1 MKKKELFLQAQ
12 KYKIKKSDAKQF
24 IDIFSEKSLEYIDK
38 LGFIMFTPDAFE
50 NDYVNQVLSYLNVEV
65 LNYKLLCINERD
77 AEKVYENELYLG
89 KIDAWWIKKEI
100 FSKGYSLVLLV
111 KNSKADLKK
120 SMCEYLLSKKGK
132 SDPSLC
138 EEASIRGRYR
148 VTSKAF
154 GFMHSSDDEFS
165 VIKEASY
172 FFSIMEIQKA
182 INDCKNSDEHNIQE
196 IFVPLKK
203 QYNRINF
210 YEILFGVKKLIW
222 NNFYK
227 EGIISENDNIK
238 SIYENVSKIIDMN
251 YPFTME
257 KRKITPFLWK
267 EIDFINSKKKEIK
280 NKILKND
287 FTCFHSLQLIAS
299 FRLLYSLAD
308 EQNFVKINLE
318 SIENDLL
325 ICNIRLDKWEYL
337 ILRASLF
344 FYK

>member
-1 MKKKELFLQAQ
+1 
-12 KYKIKKSDAKQF
+12 
-24 IDIFSEKSLEYIDK
+24 
-38 LGFIMFTPDAFE
+38 
-50 NDYVNQVLSYLNVEV
+50 
-65 LNYKLLCINERD
+65 
-77 AEKVYENELYLG
+77 
-89 KIDAWWIKKEI
+89 
-100 FSKGYSLVLLV
+100 
-111 KNSKADLKK
+111 
-120 SMCEYLLSKKGK
+120 
-132 SDPSLC
+132 
-138 EEASIRGRYR
+138 
-148 VTSKAF
+148 
-154 GFMHSSDDEFS
+154 
-165 VIKEASY
+165 
-172 FFSIMEIQKA
+172 
-182 INDCKNSDEHNIQE
+182 
-196 IFVPLKK
+196 
-203 QYNRINF
+203 
-210 YEILFGVKKLIW
+210 
-222 NNFYK
+222 
-227 EGIISENDNIK
+227 
-238 SIYENVSKIIDMN
+238 MN